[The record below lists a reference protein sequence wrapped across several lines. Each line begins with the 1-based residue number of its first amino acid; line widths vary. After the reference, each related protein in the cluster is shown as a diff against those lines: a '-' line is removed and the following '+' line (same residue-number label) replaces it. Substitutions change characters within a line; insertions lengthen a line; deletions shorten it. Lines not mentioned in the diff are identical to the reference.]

1 MFRGKRGG
9 LQNVSFCS
17 SPLKNRLRA
26 TSGARVSRF
35 IDAKP
40 WFFQFPPI
48 NSRYAVRSDD
58 HMETGRFFHP
68 N

>member
-1 MFRGKRGG
+1 MFGGKRGAAKCFI
-9 LQNVSFCS
+9 LQL
-17 SPLKNRLRA
+17 PLKNRLRA
-26 TSGARVSRF
+26 TSGARVSYF